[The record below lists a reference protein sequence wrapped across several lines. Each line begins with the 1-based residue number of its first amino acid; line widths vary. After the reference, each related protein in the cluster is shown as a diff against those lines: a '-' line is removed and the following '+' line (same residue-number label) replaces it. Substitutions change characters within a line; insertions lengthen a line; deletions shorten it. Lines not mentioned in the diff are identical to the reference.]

1 MLKSLCGCY
10 KDTLHHQTDQGANP
24 VCAVCQPQ
32 DPGLLAEVLVG
43 SLLYK
48 TELTSAPQGC
58 CQLSEDVYDTLT
70 SGPGMGRRLKI

>member
-10 KDTLHHQTDQGANP
+10 KDMLHHQIDQGANP
-24 VCAVCQPQ
+24 VCAVCRPQ

-48 TELTSAPQGC
+48 TELTSAPQVAV
-58 CQLSEDVYDTLT
+58 S
-70 SGPGMGRRLKI
+70 